1 MTTLADRTIAAL
13 RATHDE
19 LAALVPGLS
28 DEQLTGPSGAAEWPL
43 AQVLSHLGSGAEIGL
58 ASLSAATGDGP
69 APAEGFNQSVW
80 DRWNAMSPR
89 EQATGFV
96 EHDARLVAAYEALT
110 TEQRENLQVDLGFA
124 TLPITGLSGMRL
136 SEAAQHSWDARVALD
151 QDAAIP
157 ESSAQLL
164 AEQLS
169 GPIAF
174 MTGFIAKADALAK
187 PAVVEIQ
194 GSRFGIVIA
203 DGVSVTGEVANPTAT
218 FVGPLEAAI
227 RLVGGRLTAAHT
239 PAGVEVI
246 GDVTLDDLRKV
257 FPGF

>member
-13 RATHDE
+13 RATHDD

-28 DEQLTGPSGAAEWPL
+28 DEQLTGPSGAAEWPV

-58 ASLSAATGDGP
+58 ATLSAATGAAP

-80 DRWNAMSPR
+80 DRWNALSPR
-89 EQATGFV
+89 DQATGFL

-110 TEQRENLQVDLGFA
+110 AEQRESLQADLGFA
-124 TLPITGLSGMRL
+124 TLPLAALAGMRL
-136 SEAAQHSWDARVALD
+136 SEAAQHSWDARVGLD
-151 QDAAIP
+151 EDATIP
-157 ESSAQLL
+157 ESSAQIL

-169 GPIAF
+169 GPLAF
-174 MTGFIAKADALAK
+174 MTGFVGKADALPK

-194 GSRFGIVIA
+194 GSPFGIVVA
-203 DGVSVTGEVANPTAT
+203 DGVTVTGDVANPTAT

-227 RLVGGRLTAAHT
+227 RLVGGRLTPAHT

-246 GDVTLDDLRKV
+246 GDVTLDELRRV

>member
-1 MTTLADRTIAAL
+1 
-13 RATHDE
+13 
-19 LAALVPGLS
+19 
-28 DEQLTGPSGAAEWPL
+28 
-43 AQVLSHLGSGAEIGL
+43 
-58 ASLSAATGDGP
+58 
-69 APAEGFNQSVW
+69 
-80 DRWNAMSPR
+80 MSPR
-89 EQATGFV
+89 DQATGFV

-110 TEQRENLQVDLGFA
+110 AEQRENLQVDLGFA
-124 TLPITGLSGMRL
+124 TLPVAALSGMRL

-169 GPIAF
+169 GPLAF

-227 RLVGGRLTAAHT
+227 RLVGGRLTPAHT

-246 GDVTLDDLRKV
+246 GELTLDDLRKV